1 MPVRSC
7 PSAQLF
13 SIEQILRASLY
24 AHYQCMCSVP
34 VVADY
39 LCRTPHST
47 LDCGSAVQCSGG
59 IDSGSTL
66 SLAQPNLTSA
76 C

>member
-1 MPVRSC
+1 
-7 PSAQLF
+7 
-13 SIEQILRASLY
+13 
-24 AHYQCMCSVP
+24 MCSVP